1 MGFLAIFNH
10 AQQHYDRSNI
20 IETKKLT
27 MQPDQFDKF
36 FSGELSRKKLAT
48 MLYN

>member
-1 MGFLAIFNH
+1 
-10 AQQHYDRSNI
+10 
-20 IETKKLT
+20 

-48 MLYN
+48 MLYKLAQKETSSLRQQAEICFFFDQSQFS